1 MSTFKER
8 LVAGET
14 LYGTMVTLP
23 TASTAELLAGLDF
36 DWLFID
42 GEHGPLETR
51 DIMGILQAIRG
62 QLTGIVR
69 VPEAAEAPI
78 KNVLDLGADG
88 IIVPQVNTAEQ
99 AADVVRWAKYSPEGS
114 RGVGLARAH
123 GYGFQFTEY
132 LSKANDE
139 TVVIVQAEHATAV
152 ENIEAIVKVP
162 GIDAIQLGPYD
173 LSASMGKMGEINDP
187 EVVAAI
193 DRVISVSRSANL
205 PVGCF
210 GVTPKAVRTDIERGC
225 TLVCSGVDTIFLG
238 QAANQML
245 SAVKGEN

>member
-1 MSTFKER
+1 MKSCR
-8 LVAGET
+8 VA
-14 LYGTMVTLP
+14 
-23 TASTAELLAGLDF
+23 
-36 DWLFID
+36 I
-42 GEHGPLETR
+42 
-51 DIMGILQAIRG
+51 
-62 QLTGIVR
+62 
-69 VPEAAEAPI
+69 EAAEAPI

-132 LSKANDE
+132 LAKANSE

-152 ENIEAIVKVP
+152 ENIESIVKVP

-173 LSASMGKMGEINDP
+173 LSASMGKMGEINDL

-210 GVTPKAVRTDIERGC
+210 GVTPKAVRADIERGC

-238 QAANQML
+238 QSANQML
-245 SAVKGEN
+245 SAVKDEK

>member
-1 MSTFKER
+1 MKVFVNHSV
-8 LVAGET
+8 LAMVSGAALLGALAWPNCAVADDEA
-14 LYGTMVTLP
+14 LP
-23 TASTAELLAGLDF
+23 LFLTASMSL
-36 DWLFID
+36 
-42 GEHGPLETR
+42 EH
-51 DIMGILQAIRG
+51 DS
-62 QLTGIVR
+62 
-69 VPEAAEAPI
+69 
-78 KNVLDLGADG
+78 NF
-88 IIVPQVNTAEQ
+88 
-99 AADVVRWAKYSPEGS
+99 S
-114 RGVGLARAH
+114 R
-123 GYGFQFTEY
+123 TP
-132 LSKANDE
+132 KANSE

-152 ENIEAIVKVP
+152 ENIESIVKIP

-210 GVTPKAVRTDIERGC
+210 GVTPKAVRADIERGC